1 MVRVDHMK
9 PDVPLNDFRH
19 QPVYGAPASSHR
31 VQNMRAFGAFFE
43 RSFDRTDLP
52 LNAANAVQELF
63 LVANDVCQLDGS
75 SFDDNIPR

>member
-1 MVRVDHMK
+1 
-9 PDVPLNDFRH
+9 
-19 QPVYGAPASSHR
+19 
-31 VQNMRAFGAFFE
+31 MRAFGAFFE